1 MEETIAEV
9 LTSSAAESSGQIT
22 QVRGMHHRTW
32 HRKHL
37 RVATHRLCEHVT
49 TICTRTNGRMD
60 GLSRADIAG
69 WNKTA
74 SKRAR
79 TRHVCLARTRRR
91 NDSSVSFMF
100 FFPVRV
106 TAFLRVM
113 TLKNVHISRA
123 RFSHERRIRYVRIS
137 TARTTCHTDS
147 IAWNMRRAD
156 VTRRLTHAS
165 TTTAANERANHH
177 RARFLY
183 MRRSR
188 ADTRDTIRAKWD

>member
-1 MEETIAEV
+1 
-9 LTSSAAESSGQIT
+9 
-22 QVRGMHHRTW
+22 
-32 HRKHL
+32 
-37 RVATHRLCEHVT
+37 
-49 TICTRTNGRMD
+49 MD

-91 NDSSVSFMF
+91 NDSCVSFMF
-100 FFPVRV
+100 FFPVQV

-113 TLKNVHISRA
+113 TLKNVRISRA

-177 RARFLY
+177 RLDFCTCGALARILGIPSARNETSFMRLERFVHSTCTFLHCFA
-183 MRRSR
+183 RLQV
-188 ADTRDTIRAKWD
+188 TR

>member
-1 MEETIAEV
+1 M
-9 LTSSAAESSGQIT
+9 
-22 QVRGMHHRTW
+22 
-32 HRKHL
+32 
-37 RVATHRLCEHVT
+37 
-49 TICTRTNGRMD
+49 N
-60 GLSRADIAG
+60 GLSRADIAD

-74 SKRAR
+74 NKRAR
-79 TRHVCLARTRRR
+79 TRHVCLIRTRRR
-91 NDSSVSFMF
+91 NDSCLSFTF
-100 FFPVRV
+100 FCPVQI

-113 TLKNVHISRA
+113 TLKNVHISGT
-123 RFSHERRIRYVRIS
+123 RFSRERRIRYVRIS

-165 TTTAANERANHH
+165 ATAAANERADHH

-188 ADTRDTIRAKWD
+188 ADTSDTIHAK